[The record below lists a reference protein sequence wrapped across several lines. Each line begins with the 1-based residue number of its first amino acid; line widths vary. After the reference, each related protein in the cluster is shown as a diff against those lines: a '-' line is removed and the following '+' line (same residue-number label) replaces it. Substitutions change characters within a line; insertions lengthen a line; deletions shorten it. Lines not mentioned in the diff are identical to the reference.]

1 MFITAKITFIFT
13 SLSTVMTFYDLHIF
27 TVIYSPL
34 HRSILEPTQWPAPSW
49 LASSVGRALQIN
61 FIFEKSDMMKM
72 GYKCKS
78 FCASSK
84 NTGDQISS
92 NKLSVRVILGGGLP
106 CEQHLHQKD
115 SIQHLKESASKPW
128 LCKSAPKEIYAM
140 SHLQWTNHYYCQK
153 QNNDFLKIIQANST
167 L

>member
-1 MFITAKITFIFT
+1 
-13 SLSTVMTFYDLHIF
+13 
-27 TVIYSPL
+27 
-34 HRSILEPTQWPAPSW
+34 
-49 LASSVGRALQIN
+49 
-61 FIFEKSDMMKM
+61 MMKM

-106 CEQHLHQKD
+106 YEQHLHQKD